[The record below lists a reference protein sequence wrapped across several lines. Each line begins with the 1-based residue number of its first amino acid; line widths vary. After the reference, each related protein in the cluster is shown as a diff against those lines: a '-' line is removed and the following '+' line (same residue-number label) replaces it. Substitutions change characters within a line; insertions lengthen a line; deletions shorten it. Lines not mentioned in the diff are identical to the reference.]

1 MKHYAVLVVG
11 KDTADTLELF
21 CQEPPGD
28 CGRGEVVF
36 DEEVKFQNG
45 NRMAIQVIASE
56 EPDDEECWTQG
67 VVFDELGNE
76 LGCTDVGE
84 SFLGEYHVFV
94 PATWDRP
101 PHGPWKNKSNQPN
114 EYITNVQTPTKEP
127 SV

>member
-11 KDTADTLELF
+11 KDTADKLERF

-45 NRMAIQVIASE
+45 NRMAIQLIASE
-56 EPDDEECWTQG
+56 EPNDETCWTQG

-84 SFLGEYHVFV
+84 SFLGKYHVFV
-94 PATWDRP
+94 PAADGMTAED
-101 PHGPWKNKSNQPN
+101 GCINQPN
-114 EYITNVQTPTKEP
+114 EYIANVQTPTKEP

>member
-11 KDTADTLELF
+11 KDTADKLEQF

-56 EPDDEECWTQG
+56 EPNDEECWTQG
-67 VVFDELGNE
+67 VVYDELGNE

-84 SFLGEYHVFV
+84 SFLGKYHVFV
-94 PATWDRP
+94 PGQQVTIPTAD
-101 PHGPWKNKSNQPN
+101 
-114 EYITNVQTPTKEP
+114 EYVTNVQTPTKEA